1 MPSSVIRSM
10 RYNPAERTLYIEFRD
25 GRGVYRYFD
34 VPAAEWKAFR
44 AAPSKGTYL
53 NQTFKEAGYGYE
65 KIVAPARTAPQESL
79 PQDALLQD
87 ALPQGGEF
95 VWGDDSKVL
104 S

>member
-10 RYNPAERTLYIEFRD
+10 RYNPAERTLDIEFR
-25 GRGVYRYFD
+25 GVRGVYRYFD

-44 AAPSKGTYL
+44 AALSKGTYL

-65 KIVAPARTAPQESL
+65 KVAVLRRSAS
-79 PQDALLQD
+79 QD
-87 ALPQGGEF
+87 GEL
-95 VWGDDSKVL
+95 VWGEWHEPS